1 LPKSFPPFC
10 SAAFLGGARE
20 ALGVPAA
27 AVAAGFIG
35 FGALASAS
43 GASIWFVAV
52 STVAIWALP
61 GQLVLV
67 DMWQIGAPMIAVML
81 AVMLTN
87 ARFLPMTL
95 TLIPLLRD
103 RSHPQR
109 RYYFAAHLIAMTSWA
124 VCMRRFPA
132 MPRPERLVYLAGFT
146 LTCMAVSMV
155 AVVTGYLIAGS
166 IPAPIQLGLLFLTP
180 VYFCVLLIGEAQSRL
195 AAIAL
200 ACGGLAG
207 PLFYLL
213 SPQWSVLLAG
223 FAGGSAAFAIHK
235 ALRRSRA

>member
-1 LPKSFPPFC
+1 
-10 SAAFLGGARE
+10 
-20 ALGVPAA
+20 
-27 AVAAGFIG
+27 
-35 FGALASAS
+35 
-43 GASIWFVAV
+43 
-52 STVAIWALP
+52 
-61 GQLVLV
+61 
-67 DMWQIGAPMIAVML
+67 ML
-81 AVMLTN
+81 AN

-95 TLIPLLRD
+95 TLMPLLRD
-103 RSHPQR
+103 RSHPQW

-132 MPRPERLVYLAGFT
+132 MPRAERLSYLAGFT
-146 LTCMAVSMV
+146 LTCMAVSLV

-166 IPAPIQLGLLFLTP
+166 IPAPIQIGLLFLTP
-180 VYFCVLLIGEAQSRL
+180 VYFCVLLIGEAQGRL

-223 FAGGSAAFAIHK
+223 FAGGSVAFAIHK
-235 ALRRSRA
+235 ALRKSRA